1 MVDTLVLGTSTSKCV
16 GSSPTFGTK
25 IMIMEHSKEN
35 GAKSNN
41 GNKLERLFEQE
52 TGLQKI
58 RKKDKPK
65 FINTHGLEQIVDFD
79 FKKEID
85 GVDVFLDL
93 TTTYRSDRLKQ
104 KSYNALM
111 YKTHF
116 NKPCKFYMVVQRM
129 VENGKKKNPKLIDGI
144 DDVITLEDAIKMVK
158 E

>member
-1 MVDTLVLGTSTSKCV
+1 
-16 GSSPTFGTK
+16 
-25 IMIMEHSKEN
+25 MEHSKEN

-41 GNKLERLFEQE
+41 GNKLEKLFEQE
-52 TGLQKI
+52 TGLKKI
-58 RKKDKPK
+58 LKKDKPK
-65 FINTHGLEQIVDFD
+65 FINSHGLVQVVDFD
-79 FKKEID
+79 FKVEVD
-85 GVDVFLDL
+85 GVDVFMDL

-116 NKPCKFYMVVQRM
+116 DKPCKFYMVVQRM

-144 DDVITLEDAIKMVK
+144 DGVIPLEEAIKMVK

>member
-1 MVDTLVLGTSTSKCV
+1 
-16 GSSPTFGTK
+16 
-25 IMIMEHSKEN
+25 MIMEHSKEN

-41 GNKLERLFEQE
+41 GNKLEKLFEQE

-116 NKPCKFYMVVQRM
+116 DKPCKFYMVVQRM

-144 DDVITLEDAIKMVK
+144 DDVITLEEAIEMVK
-158 E
+158 S